1 MINSIVELKD
11 FGIFRDFTKSRDLK
25 TFGQYNLFYGWNGS
39 GKTTLSKLFACLEK
53 KIPSKDFQGSA
64 FKIELQDCTIDN
76 SCFTSNDLNM
86 FVFNRDF
93 VDENINWNDTLKS
106 ILLISEE
113 KIEEQKSLIDLKVKE
128 KALLDESVTLSES
141 KGQKEEAIDKFLSST
156 AKNTKQKFQILDT
169 ADTYYFNYD
178 KAKLKKLIDNY
189 SDNIKS
195 GNAILCADELS
206 NVTESAKPTSKDR
219 IGRSIEL
226 VDYQLF
232 QQIQVW
238 LSGMVAQSVL
248 SKTIDK
254 LKDNQIISH
263 WVEEGLKLHKKLGA
277 RECEFCG
284 NSISDQRFLD
294 LENHFSD
301 VMEKIKKTVIA
312 EQESLQGKLISE
324 LKLSHSALYHE
335 FQKEFQEAMIELDKV
350 RLSINRHIGQ
360 WMEALD
366 AKCDNPFRIDL
377 KLEDMPEDLIGSY
390 NEQLLGIDSLI
401 SKHNSKTDNFTAEV
415 KMQKEKLELHY
426 ASDAV
431 KEFDYFRKLAD
442 IASLKE
448 KLSRAAKEITDLN
461 QQISTIEKLL
471 SNEALGAAKFNR
483 QLHKFLGHQEL
494 SLSFDQKV
502 GGYRIVRGSAQDRA
516 RNLSEGEKTAIAFV
530 YFITKLKEN
539 GNEIKKSIVVIDDP
553 VSSFDSNHLFN
564 SYSFL
569 KSECEHAQQLFI
581 LTHNFIFFRLIRDW
595 LSRKNKRKKRE
606 DGSFEETIKSQFF
619 SIEVIPA
626 ETRTAELRNAHQTLL
641 DYNSEYHFLF
651 SQLNK
656 YQSRETLSLNEAF
669 IVANL
674 ARKLL
679 ESFLS
684 FKFPKH
690 RNDFHALIE
699 TAVSDKVMREKVYRF
714 INKYSHAAQIDIYD
728 PSIESLLGEGG
739 FIGRQI

>member
-1 MINSIVELKD
+1 
-11 FGIFRDFTKSRDLK
+11 
-25 TFGQYNLFYGWNGS
+25 
-39 GKTTLSKLFACLEK
+39 
-53 KIPSKDFQGSA
+53 
-64 FKIELQDCTIDN
+64 
-76 SCFTSNDLNM
+76 
-86 FVFNRDF
+86 
-93 VDENINWNDTLKS
+93 
-106 ILLISEE
+106 
-113 KIEEQKSLIDLKVKE
+113 
-128 KALLDESVTLSES
+128 
-141 KGQKEEAIDKFLSST
+141 
-156 AKNTKQKFQILDT
+156 
-169 ADTYYFNYD
+169 
-178 KAKLKKLIDNY
+178 
-189 SDNIKS
+189 
-195 GNAILCADELS
+195 
-206 NVTESAKPTSKDR
+206 
-219 IGRSIEL
+219 
-226 VDYQLF
+226 
-232 QQIQVW
+232 
-238 LSGMVAQSVL
+238 
-248 SKTIDK
+248 
-254 LKDNQIISH
+254 
-263 WVEEGLKLHKKLGA
+263 
-277 RECEFCG
+277 
-284 NSISDQRFLD
+284 
-294 LENHFSD
+294 
-301 VMEKIKKTVIA
+301 
-312 EQESLQGKLISE
+312 
-324 LKLSHSALYHE
+324 
-335 FQKEFQEAMIELDKV
+335 
-350 RLSINRHIGQ
+350 
-360 WMEALD
+360 MEALD

-415 KMQKEKLELHY
+415 KKQKEKLELHY

-641 DYNSEYHFLF
+641 DYNSEYHF
-651 SQLNK
+651 
-656 YQSRETLSLNEAF
+656 
-669 IVANL
+669 V
-674 ARKLL
+674 
-679 ESFLS
+679 
-684 FKFPKH
+684 FPIKQ
-690 RNDFHALIE
+690 
-699 TAVSDKVMREKVYRF
+699 VS
-714 INKYSHAAQIDIYD
+714 I
-728 PSIESLLGEGG
+728 
-739 FIGRQI
+739 